1 MVETRRNPMNRG
13 KQPVVAVP
21 DDEETP
27 EHETDVQE
35 PKTPMRS
42 VETDEHDD
50 DEDEDNIGEGSSSLR
65 ERLLNTPSKERFQE
79 LARQYKLLEQKCQ
92 ELKDEVTV
100 LLAERVDFDDVIKN
114 LQIERDEAIAH
125 RDLAIKDRGDLAFQL
140 LNRNYSSGA
149 PNVEA
154 IANRKT
160 TKMPDAPMLS
170 DGKEVRFETWETV
183 MRQKL
188 EANAD
193 HYPLPVHRKLYVQS
207 RCEGKAQL
215 HIAPRMSS
223 DSSNPYV
230 DAEDMITHLKTV
242 FANPNR
248 RAEAYTT
255 YHKLMMKPKDS
266 FTDFLAEF
274 MQLAEE
280 AVVIEENRKR
290 DLYSKLP
297 YLLQSQVM
305 WAVNQDIVTFESFT
319 KTCQSMSHEINLQ
332 QEAKTT
338 SCARSTVTT
347 GSGAG
352 AGITPKPTSTSVYT
366 PRVKREE
373 SANPG
378 RLSNAERDIL
388 MKEGRCFNCKEQG
401 YMTRDCPKKKPA
413 GTVAVAAARPSPRI
427 IELDDDEDDSQGK
440 ADA

>member
-1 MVETRRNPMNRG
+1 MVGTKRYPMNRG
-13 KQPVVAVP
+13 KQPVAAVP

-27 EHETDVQE
+27 EHVTDVHE
-35 PKTPMRS
+35 PKTPITEPMRP
-42 VETDEHDD
+42 VETGES
-50 DEDEDNIGEGSSSLR
+50 DEDNDNAGEGSSSMR
-65 ERLLNTPSKERFQE
+65 DRLQNTPSKERFHE
-79 LARQYKLLEQKCQ
+79 LVRQYKKLEQKNQ
-92 ELKDEVTV
+92 ELKDELAV
-100 LLAERVDFDDVIKN
+100 LLAERVEATDTIESLK
-114 LQIERDEAIAH
+114 IERDEAIAH
-125 RDLAIKDRGDLAFQL
+125 YEHAIRARDGLAYQL
-140 LNRNYSSGA
+140 VNRTSA
-149 PNVEA
+149 PIMEA
-154 IANRKT
+154 GRKT

-170 DGKEVRFETWETV
+170 DGKQVRFETWETV

-215 HIAPRMSS
+215 HIAPRMGS
-223 DSSNPYV
+223 DSSNPYM
-230 DAEDMITHLKTV
+230 DAEDMIVHLRTV

-248 RAEAYTT
+248 RAEAYTA

-280 AVVIEENRKR
+280 AAVIEENRKR

-305 WAVNQDIVTFESFT
+305 WAVNQDTVTFESFS
-319 KTCQSMSHEINLQ
+319 KTCQSMSHEISLQ

-338 SCARSTVTT
+338 SRARSTAVT
-347 GSGAG
+347 GSGTG
-352 AGITPKPTSTSVYT
+352 TTTKSTYT

-373 SANPG
+373 SSNPG
-378 RLSNAERDIL
+378 RLSNSERDTL

-401 YMTRDCPKKKPA
+401 HITRECLKKKPA
-413 GTVAVAAARPSPRI
+413 GTVAAAHPSPRI
-427 IELDDDEDDSQGK
+427 VELDDDEDDNQGK

>member
-1 MVETRRNPMNRG
+1 
-13 KQPVVAVP
+13 
-21 DDEETP
+21 
-27 EHETDVQE
+27 
-35 PKTPMRS
+35 
-42 VETDEHDD
+42 
-50 DEDEDNIGEGSSSLR
+50 
-65 ERLLNTPSKERFQE
+65 QE
-79 LARQYKLLEQKCQ
+79 LARQYKRLEQENQK
-92 ELKDEVTV
+92 LKDEVTV
-100 LLAERVDFDDVIKN
+100 LLAERVDFDPVIKN
-114 LQIERDEAIAH
+114 LEIERDEAIAH
-125 RDLAIKDRGDLAFQL
+125 RDLAIRDRGDLAFRL
-140 LNRNYSSGA
+140 LNRSNSSGA
-149 PNVEA
+149 PIVEA

-183 MRQKL
+183 IRQKL

-223 DSSNPYV
+223 DSSNLYV

-248 RAEAYTT
+248 RAEAYTA

-305 WAVNQDIVTFESFT
+305 WAVNQDTVTFESFT

-332 QEAKTT
+332 QEAKIT
-338 SCARSTVTT
+338 SRARSTVTT
-347 GSGAG
+347 GSS
-352 AGITPKPTSTSVYT
+352 AGIGVGTSVKPTSTSTYT

-373 SANPG
+373 SVNLG
-378 RLSNAERDIL
+378 RLSNAERDTL

-401 YMTRDCPKKKPA
+401 HMTRDCPKKKPA
-413 GTVAVAAARPSPRI
+413 GTVAAARPSPRI
-427 IELDDDEDDSQGK
+427 IELDDEDDNQGK